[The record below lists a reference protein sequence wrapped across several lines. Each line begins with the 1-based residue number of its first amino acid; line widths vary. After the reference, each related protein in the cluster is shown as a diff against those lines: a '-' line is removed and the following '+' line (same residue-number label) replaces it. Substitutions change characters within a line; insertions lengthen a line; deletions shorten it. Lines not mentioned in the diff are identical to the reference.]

1 MQPDLQAALHYCR
14 NLPSPPGVALRIIEL
29 AQDPDVDMT
38 TTAKVIGMDM
48 ALSARMLRVAN
59 SPLYASRRRID
70 NLGQALTML
79 GLNATLS
86 LALGFSMVHGVR
98 STFIAHPLHERIWR
112 RAGLCAL
119 ASRILGQAYGIRK
132 PEELMLAGLLQDIGK
147 LALLQ
152 GAPDLYGP
160 LLEQAADN
168 TALLV
173 AEREQLGATHAEV
186 GAWLAHQWQLPPYLQ
201 NAIAQSEEEP
211 AGLEP
216 FMACVALSGRLA
228 DIWLSASAVTATEH
242 AQQQAQDVL
251 ELDAERFEKV
261 IERIAESLPELEA
274 LFDIR
279 VPQPEHIQMIFEQA
293 RELAMLRSLRELQDV
308 AEARRHADESENRMR
323 HLAEQ
328 ASRDALTGVFNR
340 HQLGTALTHEFE
352 LASRQGWPLS
362 IAFIDLDEFKRVND
376 AHGHLVGDEVLRN
389 FAQTLQRMV
398 RTSDLVAR
406 YGGEEFL
413 VILPNTPADA
423 ALMVIERILAET
435 ARTPMAQLQG
445 GPLHITFSAGLAT
458 HGGAERQFD
467 SIDHLLQAA
476 DSTLYRSKHRGRNR
490 VTAYDATDLPTPPNP
505 RAH

>member
-14 NLPSPPGVALRIIEL
+14 NLPSPPGVALRIIAL

-59 SPLYASRRRID
+59 SPLYANRRRID
-70 NLGQALTML
+70 HLSQALSML
-79 GLNATLS
+79 GLNAALS

-98 STFIAHPLHERIWR
+98 STFQAHPLHERIWR

-119 ASRILGQAYGIRK
+119 ASRILGQAHGLRK

-152 GAPDLYGP
+152 GAPQLYAP
-160 LLEQAADN
+160 LLEQGLDSA
-168 TALLV
+168 ALLD
-173 AEREQLGATHAEV
+173 AERRQLGATHAEI
-186 GAWLAHQWQLPPYLQ
+186 GAWLAQQWQLPPYLQ
-201 NAIAQSEEEP
+201 EAIAHSEDDP
-211 AGLEP
+211 AALQP
-216 FMACVALSGRLA
+216 FLACVALSGRLA
-228 DIWLSASAVTATEH
+228 DIWLSSSADNATAQ
-242 AQQQAQDVL
+242 AQQQTEQVL
-251 ELDAERFEKV
+251 ALDAERFEKV
-261 IERIAESLPELEA
+261 IERIAESLPELDA

-279 VPQPEHIQMIFEQA
+279 VPPPEHIQLIFEQA
-293 RELAMLRSLRELQDV
+293 RELAMLRNLRQLQEM
-308 AEARRHADESENRMR
+308 AEASRHADESENRLR

-340 HQLGTALTHEFE
+340 HQLGTALSHEFE
-352 LASRQGWPLS
+352 LATRQGWPLS
-362 IAFIDLDEFKRVND
+362 IAFIDLDDFKRVND

-389 FAQTLQRMV
+389 FAQTLLRMV

-413 VILPNTPADA
+413 VILPNTPGEA

-435 ARTPMAQLQG
+435 SRTPMAQLSG

-458 HGGAERQFD
+458 HSGSHFD
-467 SIDHLLQAA
+467 SIDHLLQVA
-476 DSTLYRSKHRGRNR
+476 DSALYRAKHRGRNR
-490 VTAYDATDLPTPPNP
+490 VVVHDATELHTPAPP
-505 RAH
+505 SKH

>member
-29 AQDPDVDMT
+29 AQDVDVDMT
-38 TTAKVIGMDM
+38 TTAKVIALDM

-59 SPLYASRRRID
+59 SPLYASRRCID
-70 NLGQALTML
+70 NLGQALSML

-98 STFIAHPLHERIWR
+98 STFAAHPLHERVWR
-112 RAGLCAL
+112 RAGLCAM
-119 ASRILGQAYGIRK
+119 ASRVLGQAYGIRK

-152 GAPDLYGP
+152 GAPEVYAP
-160 LLEQAADN
+160 LLEGALDN
-168 TALLV
+168 AALLDT
-173 AEREQLGATHAEV
+173 ERTHLGATHAEV
-186 GAWLAHQWQLPPYLQ
+186 GAWLAHQWQLPSYLQ
-201 NAIAQSEEEP
+201 NAIAQSEDDP
-211 AGLEP
+211 ASLEP
-216 FMACVALSGRLA
+216 FMACVALSGQLA
-228 DIWLSASAVTATEH
+228 DIWLSASTVSATEQ
-242 AQQQAQDVL
+242 AQQQAQKVL
-251 ELDAERFEKV
+251 KLDAERFEKV
-261 IERIAESLPELEA
+261 IERITESLPELEA

-293 RELAMLRSLRELQDV
+293 HELAMLRSLRELQEV
-308 AEARRHADESENRMR
+308 AEARRQADESENRMR

-340 HQLGTALTHEFE
+340 HQLGTALEHEFE

-362 IAFIDLDEFKRVND
+362 IAFIDLDDFKQVND
-376 AHGHLVGDEVLRN
+376 TYGHLIGDEVLRN

-398 RTSDLVAR
+398 RSSDLVAR

-413 VILPNTPADA
+413 VILPNTTADA

-435 ARTPMAQLQG
+435 VRTPMAQVQG

-458 HGGAERQFD
+458 HGGGDRQFE
-467 SIDHLLQAA
+467 SIEHLLQAA

-490 VTAYDATDLPTPPNP
+490 VTAYDATDVPTPPNP

>member
-1 MQPDLQAALHYCR
+1 
-14 NLPSPPGVALRIIEL
+14 
-29 AQDPDVDMT
+29 
-38 TTAKVIGMDM
+38 
-48 ALSARMLRVAN
+48 
-59 SPLYASRRRID
+59 
-70 NLGQALTML
+70 
-79 GLNATLS
+79 
-86 LALGFSMVHGVR
+86 
-98 STFIAHPLHERIWR
+98 
-112 RAGLCAL
+112 
-119 ASRILGQAYGIRK
+119 
-132 PEELMLAGLLQDIGK
+132 
-147 LALLQ
+147 
-152 GAPDLYGP
+152 
-160 LLEQAADN
+160 
-168 TALLV
+168 
-173 AEREQLGATHAEV
+173 
-186 GAWLAHQWQLPPYLQ
+186 LPPYLQ

-228 DIWLSASAVTATEH
+228 DIWLSASAVAATEH

-362 IAFIDLDEFKRVND
+362 IAFIDLDDFKRVND

-490 VTAYDATDLPTPPNP
+490 VTAYDATDVPTPPNP

>member
-1 MQPDLQAALHYCR
+1 MQPDLQAALLYCR
-14 NLPSPPGVALRIIEL
+14 NLPSPPGIALRIIEL
-29 AQDPDVDMT
+29 AQDPDVDMA
-38 TTAKVIGMDM
+38 TAADVIGMDM

-59 SPLYASRRRID
+59 SPLYASRRRVD

-86 LALGFSMVHGVR
+86 LALGFSMVHGLR
-98 STFIAHPLHERIWR
+98 STFAPQHERVWR

-119 ASRILGQAYGIRK
+119 ASRVLGQAYGIRK
-132 PEELMLAGLLQDIGK
+132 PEELMLAGLLQDIGT

-152 GAPDLYGP
+152 GAPDTYAQLF
-160 LLEQAADN
+160 EHATDN
-168 TALLV
+168 TALLD
-173 AEREQLGATHAEV
+173 AERQHLGTTHADV

-201 NAIAQSEEEP
+201 NAIAQSEEDP
-211 AGLEP
+211 ASLEP

-228 DIWLSASAVTATEH
+228 DIWLSASAAAATEC
-242 AQQQAQDVL
+242 AQRQAQDVL
-251 ELDAERFEKV
+251 HLDAERFEKV

-279 VPQPEHIQMIFEQA
+279 VPQPEHVQMIFEQA
-293 RELAMLRSLRELQDV
+293 RELAMLRNLRELQEV

-340 HQLGTALTHEFE
+340 HQLGTALAHEFD

-362 IAFIDLDEFKRVND
+362 IAFIDLDNFKRIND
-376 AHGHLVGDEVLRN
+376 AHGHLVGDKVLRN

-398 RTSDLVAR
+398 RASDLVAR

-413 VILPNTPADA
+413 VILPNTPAEA
-423 ALMVIERILAET
+423 ALMVVERILAET

-458 HGGAERQFD
+458 HGGVERQFD

-490 VTAYDATDLPTPPNP
+490 VSTYDATEVPTPPGP